1 MNTFT
6 RMSRCLSASALITL
20 ALLGC
25 ASTEPTTPPSTPRT
39 ISGKVTATPAGTAS
53 IGVVLTLD
61 GSRTTTTDD
70 SSRYRFDSVAV
81 GDHEVR
87 PSKSGSTFSP
97 SSRAV
102 KISDADVPNI
112 DFAQTSTAI
121 PADSVHLVRIPAGTF
136 IMGCDAG
143 GFKCESAA
151 QPRHRVT
158 LTRSFLIGSTE
169 LTQAAWI
176 RVMSTNNS
184 EVVGPIY
191 PITNVPYDSITTF
204 CNRLSLL
211 HGLRPV
217 YSGSGKNTVLDK
229 TANGYRL
236 PTQAEW
242 EYAAGAGSTSAISGI
257 SDPAPG
263 SDLEL
268 YYKEVDKVAWYR
280 GVRQGATD
288 WRAQPVALLRANAW
302 GLFDMHGNVSERTEG
317 EAYPYSTEDIVDPD
331 YLPYNNSAVVKG
343 GSNEDISIVNF
354 TLAKWNRIGELL
366 RDAPSYIGF
375 RIARYE

>member
-25 ASTEPTTPPSTPRT
+25 ASTDPTAPPNTPRT
-39 ISGKVTATPAGTAS
+39 ISGKVTANPAGTAS

-102 KISDADVPNI
+102 KITDTDVANV

-136 IMGCDAG
+136 MMGCDG
-143 GFKCESAA
+143 TFLCRPAA
-151 QPRHRVT
+151 QPRHKVT

-169 LTQAAWI
+169 LTQAVWN

-184 EVVGPIY
+184 EVVGPNY

-217 YSGSGKNTVLDK
+217 YSGLGKNTVLDK

-288 WRAQPVALLRANAW
+288 WRAQPVALLRANEW

>member
-25 ASTEPTTPPSTPRT
+25 ASTEPTAPPSTPRT
-39 ISGKVTATPAGTAS
+39 ISGKVTATSAGTAS

-87 PSKSGSTFSP
+87 PSKTSSTFSP

-102 KISDADVPNI
+102 KISDADVPNV

-121 PADSVHLVRIPAGTF
+121 PADSIHLVRIPAGTF
-136 IMGCDAG
+136 MMGCDG
-143 GFKCESAA
+143 TFLCRPIA
-151 QPRHRVT
+151 QPLHKVT
-158 LTRSFLIGSTE
+158 LTRSFVIGSTE
-169 LTQAAWI
+169 LTQAVWS
-176 RVMSTNNS
+176 RVMSVNNS
-184 EVVGPIY
+184 QVVGPNF
-191 PITNVPYDSITTF
+191 PVTNVTYDSITTF
-204 CNRLSLL
+204 CNRLSAM
-211 HGLRPV
+211 HGLRLV
-217 YSGSGKNTVLDK
+217 YSGSGANTVVDY

-257 SDPAPG
+257 PDPAPG

-280 GVRQGATD
+280 GSIQGAVGIL
-288 WRAQPVALLRANAW
+288 AQPVALLRPNAW
-302 GLFDMHGNVSERTEG
+302 GLYDMHGNVSERAEG
-317 EAYPYSTEDIVDPD
+317 QAYPYTAEDKIDPD
-331 YLPYNNSAVVKG
+331 YLPYVNAVVVKG
-343 GSNEDISIVNF
+343 GNNSEMEKVDSKM
-354 TLAKWNRIGELL
+354 AKWHRVGELM
-366 RDAPSYIGF
+366 RDTPFYVGF
-375 RIARYE
+375 RIARFD

>member
-1 MNTFT
+1 MCT
-6 RMSRCLSASALITL
+6 ALAIVL
-20 ALLGC
+20 HSC
-25 ASTEPTTPPSTPRT
+25 ASTEPTAPPNTPRT
-39 ISGKVTATPAGTAS
+39 ISGKVTATPQGNAS

-87 PSKSGSTFSP
+87 PSKTGSTFSP

-102 KISDADVPNI
+102 KITDADIPNV

-136 IMGCDAG
+136 MMGCDGTFLCDAT
-143 GFKCESAA
+143 A

-169 LTQAAWI
+169 VTQAVWEK
-176 RVMSTNNS
+176 VMPINNS
-184 EVVGPIY
+184 EIVGPNF
-191 PITNVPYDSITTF
+191 PVTNIPYDSITAF
-204 CNRLSLL
+204 CNRLSVL

-217 YSGSGKNTVLDK
+217 YSGLGKNTNVDR

-257 SDPAPG
+257 PDPVPG
-263 SDLEL
+263 SDREP
-268 YYKEVDKVAWYR
+268 YYKEVDKVAWSR
-280 GVRQGATD
+280 GVTQGANGP
-288 WRAQPVALLRANAW
+288 RAQPVAQLRPNAW
-302 GLFDMHGNVSERTEG
+302 GLFDCHGNVSERTEG
-317 EAYPYSTEDIVDPD
+317 EAYPYTTEDKVDPD
-331 YLPYNNSAVVKG
+331 YLPYISRAVVKG
-343 GSNEDISIVNF
+343 GCNGLRDKVESSISMWSRV
-354 TLAKWNRIGELL
+354 GELL
-366 RDAPSYIGF
+366 KDAPYYVGF
-375 RIARYE
+375 RIARTE